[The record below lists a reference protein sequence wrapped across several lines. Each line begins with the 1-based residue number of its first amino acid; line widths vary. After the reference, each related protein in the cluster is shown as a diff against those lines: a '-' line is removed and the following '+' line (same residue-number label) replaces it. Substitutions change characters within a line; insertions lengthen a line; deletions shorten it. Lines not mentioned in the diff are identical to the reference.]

1 MVSHFHKIGG
11 DWKIHSHQIITVKT
25 ANAILTVNM
34 LISIFF
40 NFNYL
45 ITPLTWSDAEFQ
57 CGSENV
63 SENFCG
69 AVVGV
74 VGSR

>member
-1 MVSHFHKIGG
+1 MSHSHKIGG
-11 DWKIHSHQIITVKT
+11 DSTLLSTKFITVKT
-25 ANAILTVNM
+25 ANAILTVNT
-34 LISIFF
+34 LISIFI
-40 NFNYL
+40 NFKYL

-63 SENFCG
+63 SEIFFV

-74 VGSR
+74 GGSI